1 MNIYENIK
9 EIADHKGLTIKEVE
23 RRAGLS
29 NGSIGSWRKVSP
41 TIGGLVKVST
51 VLKVSVNRLIR

>member
-9 EIADHKGLTIKEVE
+9 EIADHKGLTIKEIE
-23 RRAGLS
+23 TKAGIA
-29 NGSIGSWRKVSP
+29 NGSIGKWKVSSP

-51 VLKVSVNRLIR
+51 VLGVSVNRLIK